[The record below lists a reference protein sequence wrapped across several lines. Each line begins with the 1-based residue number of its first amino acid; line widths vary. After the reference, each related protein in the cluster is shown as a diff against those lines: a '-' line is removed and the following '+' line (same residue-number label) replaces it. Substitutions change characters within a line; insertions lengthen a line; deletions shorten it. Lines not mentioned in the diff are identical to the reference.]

1 MRVATVHHAASPSRP
16 IRNRKNFTTYRPPS
30 VQRVVMPIVESDFVP
45 ATTARSQIVRSEKG
59 ASKSSGGKGRPTIPV
74 IAVQA
79 SDDIDW
85 VSDPPPA

>member
-1 MRVATVHHAASPSRP
+1 VRVATVDHAASPSRP

-30 VQRVVMPIVESDFVP
+30 VQRVEMPIVESNFVP
-45 ATTARSQIVRSEKG
+45 ATTAPPEKG
-59 ASKSSGGKGRPTIPV
+59 ASKSSVGKGRPTIPV